1 MIPEEYID
9 AIARSERLP
18 KGSILKI
25 ERPAVSRSEMLSTD
39 ELLVRLAEVEA
50 KLEQKIKLLKQ
61 CESDRENYLAQLMA
75 GGYK

>member
-1 MIPEEYID
+1 MIPEDYID

-75 GGYK
+75 GGNK

>member
-1 MIPEEYID
+1 MIPEDYID

-18 KGSILKI
+18 KGSIPKI
-25 ERPAVSRSEMLSTD
+25 ERPAVSRSEMLSPD

>member
-1 MIPEEYID
+1 MMPEDYID
-9 AIARSERLP
+9 AIARAERLS
-18 KGSILKI
+18 KGSIPKI
-25 ERPAVSRSEMLSTD
+25 ETPAVSGSEMLSPD

-75 GGYK
+75 GGNK

>member
-1 MIPEEYID
+1 MIPEDYID